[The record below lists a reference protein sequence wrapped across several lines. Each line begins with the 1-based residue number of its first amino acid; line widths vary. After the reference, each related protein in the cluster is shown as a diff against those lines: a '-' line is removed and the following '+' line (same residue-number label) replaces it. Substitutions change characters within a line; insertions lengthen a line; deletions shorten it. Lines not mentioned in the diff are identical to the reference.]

1 MKAAFLYPK
10 SAWCTQFVNYEFL
23 AQPGVRNLDSRTLYF
38 YYATFVTPAM
48 AMQMVGVGSQYAL
61 AFVDSE
67 GKPLDASKTY
77 RIHLPPN
84 IPAKNFWSF
93 VVYDNQTRSM
103 LQTDEQ
109 FPSIGSQKEGIV
121 MNPDTSVDVYFG
133 PTAPAGHE
141 ANWVRTVPA
150 KGWNVIF
157 RVYGPLQPWFD
168 KTWKPWEITLLQ

>member
-1 MKAAFLYPK
+1 MLVGG
-10 SAWCTQFVNYEFL
+10 SHEFL
-23 AQPGVRNLDSRTLYF
+23 KQPGVRNLDARTLYL

-48 AMQMVGVGSQYAL
+48 ALKMIGTGSQYAL

-67 GKPLDASKTY
+67 GKPFDGSKTY
-77 RIHLPPN
+77 RVHLPPN

-109 FPSIGSQKEGIV
+109 FPRIGRQKEGIV
-121 MNPDTSVDVYFG
+121 INPNTSVDVYFT

-141 ANWVRTVPA
+141 ANWVQTVPG

-157 RVYGPLQPWFD
+157 RLYGPLQPWFD
-168 KTWKPWEITLLQ
+168 KTWKPSEVELVK